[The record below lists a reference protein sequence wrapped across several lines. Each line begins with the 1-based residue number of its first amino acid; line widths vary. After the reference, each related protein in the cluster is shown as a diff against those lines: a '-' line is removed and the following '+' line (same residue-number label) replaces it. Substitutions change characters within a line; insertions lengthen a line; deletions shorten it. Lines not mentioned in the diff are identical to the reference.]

1 MGFSIAE
8 MLSGNIVQPRQAP
21 QDNSSAG
28 LGQMLS
34 FLMNSNQ
41 QPVAQVAKPEMP
53 SLSELAAIS
62 AGRRKEKQQADA
74 TEQMRQLIGVP
85 EVGYRESADP
95 LSSHNVITQNGSGYL
110 GGNMSERELAA
121 RIAAN
126 PDPSM
131 AIHGLSMMAK
141 QNEPRTQPQPWVGG
155 VKGDPLMRQQNIF
168 GPNGQVLEV
177 GSPYRAFVDQTT
189 YDNPVVVG
197 SGQGIGPTSDEVTSG
212 AFPPKSVLQRN
223 SKNQVQVIQKAPETF
238 TNTVDETSGA
248 TTEVN
253 TFTGKT
259 DTKNPTTEQ
268 SKALGSGRMSAEINK
283 QYEALI
289 ATGFDPT
296 LPITN
301 SSIFKSKFGESLQGS
316 DNPLISTVGSSLIP
330 DGQKAYNNIKKTW
343 AEKYLRDES
352 GASINP
358 SEYAT
363 KLRNYWPETGDSQEE
378 VIRKSERRKNA
389 EAIASSQAPKGAN
402 QNLVQPKIIKSFV
415 KDGLTIHQGADGKY
429 YKED

>member
-41 QPVAQVAKPEMP
+41 QPVAQVPESKYP
-53 SLSELAAIS
+53 SLSELATIS

-74 TEQMRQLIGVP
+74 TEQMRQLIGTRPVMG
-85 EVGYRESADP
+85 VDSADP
-95 LSSHNVITQNGSGYL
+95 VLANGLPGTGYL
-110 GGNMSERELAA
+110 RGDMPDREFAA
-121 RIAAN
+121 RLASN

-415 KDGLTIHQGADGKY
+415 KDGQTIHQGADGKY